1 MENQTSSESK
11 RKWIFIA
18 LQIVIVILAVAVGY
32 FGHRIPIQYQGE
44 FGLVRQARDIVLENT
59 ILAIPEEPGLEY
71 GMIRGM
77 LETLNDPHTIFVE
90 PAAHEVQSDQLT
102 GSYGGVGIRLERDTQ
117 MQWRIYPL
125 PNSPALEAGIQDADL
140 LLQGGGLVITSETD
154 DVALLA
160 AIRGPVGEKVNLTI
174 QRKGETLTFTI
185 ERQSVPLPSV
195 TWNLLP
201 EAPDIGLV
209 QVNRIADTTADEIQA
224 GIEDLQAQGAEALIL
239 DLRDNGGGLVEAGVD
254 IARLFLAEGEIL
266 HQQFKGETE
275 KVYEVEK
282 SGPYSDLT
290 LVVLVNGNTASSA
303 EIIAGAL
310 AAHERAVLIGA
321 PTYGKN
327 TIQYVFDLEDGSSV
341 HVTSG
346 EWWIPGISFPLTPD
360 RTISEDPTGTIIL
373 QTAIEV
379 FQNANQ

>member
-1 MENQTSSESK
+1 MENQTSFESK

-18 LQIVIVILAVAVGY
+18 LQIVIVILAIAVGY
-32 FGHRIPIQYQGE
+32 FGHRILIQYQGE

-102 GSYGGVGIRLERDTQ
+102 GSYGGIGIRLERDTQ

-140 LLQGGGLVITSETD
+140 LLQVGGLVITSETD

-160 AIRGPVGEKVNLTI
+160 AIRGPVGEKVNLTV

-224 GIEDLQAQGAEALIL
+224 GIEDLQAQGAKALIL

-254 IARLFLAEGEIL
+254 IARLFLADGEII
-266 HQQFKGETE
+266 HQQFKNEE
-275 KVYEVEK
+275 VKVFEVEEP
-282 SGPYSDLT
+282 GPYSEIP

-303 EIIAGAL
+303 EIVTGAL
-310 AAHERAVLIGA
+310 KAHQRAVLIGT
-321 PTYGKN
+321 PTYGKT

-346 EWWIPGISFPLTPD
+346 HWWIPGISFPLTPD